1 MVPLGL
7 VKIKMEMQSWRLC
20 PRTWRAFQSCVLN
33 ESGKHSGL
41 GSRFPETIRSPCH
54 WLPVTFGSSLA
65 FSVGEVVQGGQ
76 EMVVSTCFFPAL
88 GLNRNTMRTVFRSLF
103 LTYGAL
109 GVWFLSPVS
118 LGLAKKQVWLWLKR
132 APEHPEHDAVA
143 LEAGMKVR
151 GGPSMCSK
159 VSEGGI
165 SGVCFFIP
173 QEFGALRWQPE
184 GHTLQSQNQAED
196 FGRDKNRRNQI
207 YSLTCKPGCQ
217 GQGQP
222 CDRQPICPF
231 TFLAVA

>member
-76 EMVVSTCFFPAL
+76 EMVVFTCFFPAL
-88 GLNRNTMRTVFRSLF
+88 GLNRNTMRMVFRSLF

-118 LGLAKKQVWLWLKR
+118 LGLAKKQVWLVIEKGSW
-132 APEHPEHDAVA
+132 APRTWCCCF
-143 LEAGMKVR
+143 GSR
-151 GGPSMCSK
+151 N
-159 VSEGGI
+159 EGEGRTQHVQQ
-165 SGVCFFIP
+165 SFRRWHFRCVFLYSPGV
-173 QEFGALRWQPE
+173 
-184 GHTLQSQNQAED
+184 
-196 FGRDKNRRNQI
+196 
-207 YSLTCKPGCQ
+207 
-217 GQGQP
+217 
-222 CDRQPICPF
+222 
-231 TFLAVA
+231 